1 MSIRSLLL
9 YLPSNIYMATS
20 GVGGGGV
27 RGRKRR
33 SPNGLGGYDTI
44 LQKLVCPAVYQR
56 ETFMFLYDFYMCR
69 ASTSPTTSSVLRT
82 LGLPSSNDHIAAH
95 FMLDNTST
103 TEDSPPP
110 AIPIEQLLEYRYEDE
125 RYETSME
132 LEARLRSFP
141 TCRIFHERLTSYRIM
156 SYERTLQTITIVM
169 EVAVDVL
176 FRQCRLYLLQEKE
189 DTTTAQ
195 CIGGILLT
203 ESLRLSYH
211 DVGRMFVGAW
221 RDYVM
226 QSRFGR
232 YPPREIILKVH
243 REPVGINVVTYYR
256 ERLLIDQ
263 ITNDDIVLD
272 YYAFEC
278 EEIKKGTNLSR
289 LTQSMQQLE
298 LGEHVNPRYV
308 SIFRALYKRMIVE
321 PLQFLHIQS
330 EYTSAVIPAA
340 SSSTPPPS
348 DGVGDDSSKRGR
360 KRRDPER
367 IRQMFAEEKRKRAL
381 WYRQQQQQ
389 YIEDQQRQEEEENQ
403 QMLDE
408 ILSSLQQTLSSSS
421 SSTTSNTSTTPT
433 TTTTTTST
441 MIGGGGCGR
450 YRKHIENC
458 LAEPPPPPKR
468 RHRRTTKNTTMTM
481 MLANIKL

>member
-1 MSIRSLLL
+1 
-9 YLPSNIYMATS
+9 MAT
-20 GVGGGGV
+20 GAGCVGGGV

-69 ASTSPTTSSVLRT
+69 ASTSPPTSVLRT

-95 FMLDNTST
+95 FMLDDNTTTTTTTT
-103 TEDSPPP
+103 TEGSPPP
-110 AIPIEQLLEYRYEDE
+110 AIPIEQLLDYRYEDE

-141 TCRIFHERLTSYRIM
+141 TCRIIHERLTSYRIM

-189 DTTTAQ
+189 DTTAQ

-232 YPPREIILKVH
+232 YHPREISLKVH
-243 REPVGINVVTYYR
+243 REPVGSNVVTYYR
-256 ERLLIDQ
+256 ERLGIDQ
-263 ITNDDIVLD
+263 ITTHDIVLD

-321 PLQFLHIQS
+321 PLQFLRIQS
-330 EYTSAVIPAA
+330 EYTSVVLPA
-340 SSSTPPPS
+340 SSSTPPPKPTS
-348 DGVGDDSSKRGR
+348 DRGVGDDPSKRGR

-367 IRQMFAEEKRKRAL
+367 IRQLFAEEKRKRAL

-403 QMLDE
+403 QMLDD

-421 SSTTSNTSTTPT
+421 SSNSST

-441 MIGGGGCGR
+441 TATTTMAGGGCGR
-450 YRKHIENC
+450 YRKNIENC
-458 LAEPPPPPKR
+458 LSEPSPPPPPKR
-468 RHRRTTKNTTMTM
+468 RRRRRTTKNTTMTM

>member
-1 MSIRSLLL
+1 
-9 YLPSNIYMATS
+9 MAT
-20 GVGGGGV
+20 GGRGGGGGV

-44 LQKLVCPAVYQR
+44 LQKLVCPAVYQK

-69 ASTSPTTSSVLRT
+69 ASTSPPTSVVRT
-82 LGLPSSNDHIAAH
+82 LGLPSSTDHIAAH
-95 FMLDNTST
+95 FMLDNNTTTT
-103 TEDSPPP
+103 TEDSPP

-141 TCRIFHERLTSYRIM
+141 TCRIIHERLTSYRIM
-156 SYERTLQTITIVM
+156 SYEKTLQTITIVM

-189 DTTTAQ
+189 DKTAQ

-232 YPPREIILKVH
+232 YHPREIILKVH

-256 ERLLIDQ
+256 ERLGIDQ

-308 SIFRALYKRMIVE
+308 S
-321 PLQFLHIQS
+321 
-330 EYTSAVIPAA
+330 
-340 SSSTPPPS
+340 
-348 DGVGDDSSKRGR
+348 
-360 KRRDPER
+360 
-367 IRQMFAEEKRKRAL
+367 MF
-381 WYRQQQQQ
+381 
-389 YIEDQQRQEEEENQ
+389 
-403 QMLDE
+403 
-408 ILSSLQQTLSSSS
+408 
-421 SSTTSNTSTTPT
+421 
-433 TTTTTTST
+433 
-441 MIGGGGCGR
+441 
-450 YRKHIENC
+450 
-458 LAEPPPPPKR
+458 
-468 RHRRTTKNTTMTM
+468 
-481 MLANIKL
+481 

>member
-1 MSIRSLLL
+1 
-9 YLPSNIYMATS
+9 MATC
-20 GVGGGGV
+20 GGGGGV

-44 LQKLVCPAVYQR
+44 LQKLVCPAVYQK
-56 ETFMFLYDFYMCR
+56 ETFMFLYDFFMCR
-69 ASTSPTTSSVLRT
+69 ASTSPSASAATMRT
-82 LGLPSSNDHIAAH
+82 LGLPSSNEYIAAH
-95 FMLDNTST
+95 FMLPNNG
-103 TEDSPPP
+103 TEESPPP
-110 AIPIEQLLEYRYEDE
+110 AIPIEQLLEYRYEDD

-141 TCRIFHERLTSYRIM
+141 TCRIIHERLTSYRLM

-176 FRQCRLYLLQEKE
+176 FRQCRLYLLQQEKE
-189 DTTTAQ
+189 DNTAAPR
-195 CIGGILLT
+195 CMGGILLT

-232 YPPREIILKVH
+232 CHPREISLQVL
-243 REPVGINVVTYYR
+243 REPVGTNVVTYYR
-256 ERLLIDQ
+256 ERLGIEQ
-263 ITNDDIVLD
+263 ISNDDILLD
-272 YYAFEC
+272 YYAFQC

-289 LTQSMQQLE
+289 LTLSMQQLE

-308 SIFRALYKRMIVE
+308 SIFRALYKRLILE
-321 PLQFLHIQS
+321 PLQFLRIQS
-330 EYTSAVIPAA
+330 EYTSAVLPPPPK
-340 SSSTPPPS
+340 SSSAS
-348 DGVGDDSSKRGR
+348 DGLVGVGVDESSSKRGR

-367 IRQMFAEEKRKRAL
+367 IRQLFAEEKRKRAL

-389 YIEDQQRQEEEENQ
+389 QYIEDQQRQENDENQ

-408 ILSSLQQTLSSSS
+408 ILSSLTETIEISSSM
-421 SSTTSNTSTTPT
+421 STTTTIPPSTST
-433 TTTTTTST
+433 TTTTTMMTT
-441 MIGGGGCGR
+441 AGGGGCGR
-450 YRKHIENC
+450 YRKNIENC
-458 LAEPPPPPKR
+458 LSEPPPTPPKR
-468 RHRRTTKNTTMTM
+468 QRRRRTTKNTMMTM

>member
-1 MSIRSLLL
+1 
-9 YLPSNIYMATS
+9 MATR
-20 GVGGGGV
+20 GGGV

-33 SPNGLGGYDTI
+33 SPNGFGGFDTI
-44 LQKLVCPAVYQR
+44 LQKLVCPAVYQK
-56 ETFMFLYDFYMCR
+56 ETFMFLYDFFMCR
-69 ASTSPTTSSVLRT
+69 ASTSPPTSAAMRT
-82 LGLPSSNDHIAAH
+82 LGLPSSNDYIAAH
-95 FMLDNTST
+95 FMLANNTTTT
-103 TEDSPPP
+103 TEESPPP
-110 AIPIEQLLEYRYEDE
+110 AIPIEQLLEYRYEDD
-125 RYETSME
+125 RYETCME

-141 TCRIFHERLTSYRIM
+141 TCRIIHERLTSYRIM

-189 DTTTAQ
+189 DNTAQ
-195 CIGGILLT
+195 CMGGILLT

-232 YPPREIILKVH
+232 CHPRKISLKVL
-243 REPVGINVVTYYR
+243 REPVIGTNVVAYYR
-256 ERLLIDQ
+256 ERLGIDQ
-263 ITNDDIVLD
+263 ICNDDIVLD
-272 YYAFEC
+272 YYAFQC

-308 SIFRALYKRMIVE
+308 SIFRALYRRMIVE
-321 PLQFLHIQS
+321 PLQFLRIQS
-330 EYTSAVIPAA
+330 EYTSAVLPT
-340 SSSTPPPS
+340 SSSSS
-348 DGVGDDSSKRGR
+348 DGVVVGDDSSKRGR

-367 IRQMFAEEKRKRAL
+367 IRQLFAEEKRKRAL

-389 YIEDQQRQEEEENQ
+389 YIEDQQRQEDEENQ

-408 ILSSLQQTLSSSS
+408 ILSSLHEAIVVSSS
-421 SSTTSNTSTTPT
+421 T
-433 TTTTTTST
+433 TTTTTTIPST
-441 MIGGGGCGR
+441 TTTTTMTTGGGGGCGR
-450 YRKHIENC
+450 YRKNIENC
-458 LAEPPPPPKR
+458 LSEPPPTPPPKR
-468 RHRRTTKNTTMTM
+468 RRRRTTKNTMMTM

>member
-1 MSIRSLLL
+1 
-9 YLPSNIYMATS
+9 MATC
-20 GVGGGGV
+20 GGGGV

-44 LQKLVCPAVYQR
+44 LQKLVCPAVYQK
-56 ETFMFLYDFYMCR
+56 ETFMFLYDFFMCR
-69 ASTSPTTSSVLRT
+69 ASTSPSASAATMRT
-82 LGLPSSNDHIAAH
+82 LGLPSSNDYIAAH
-95 FMLDNTST
+95 FMLPNNA
-103 TEDSPPP
+103 TEESPPP
-110 AIPIEQLLEYRYEDE
+110 AIPIEQLLEYRYEDD

-141 TCRIFHERLTSYRIM
+141 TCRIIHERLTSYRIM

-189 DTTTAQ
+189 DNTAAQ
-195 CIGGILLT
+195 CMGGILLT

-232 YPPREIILKVH
+232 CHPREISLKVL
-243 REPVGINVVTYYR
+243 REPVGTNVVTYYR
-256 ERLLIDQ
+256 ERLGIEQ
-263 ITNDDIVLD
+263 ISNDDILLD
-272 YYAFEC
+272 YYAFQC

-289 LTQSMQQLE
+289 LTLSMQQLE

-308 SIFRALYKRMIVE
+308 SIFRALYKRMILE
-321 PLQFLHIQS
+321 PLQFLRIQS
-330 EYTSAVIPAA
+330 EYTSAVLPPPPK
-340 SSSTPPPS
+340 SSSAS
-348 DGVGDDSSKRGR
+348 DGVVGVGVDESSKRGR

-367 IRQMFAEEKRKRAL
+367 IRQLFAEEKRKRAL

-389 YIEDQQRQEEEENQ
+389 YIEDQQRQENDENQ

-408 ILSSLQQTLSSSS
+408 ILSSLTETIEISSSL
-421 SSTTSNTSTTPT
+421 STTTTIPPSTNT
-433 TTTTTTST
+433 TTTTTMTT
-441 MIGGGGCGR
+441 TAGGGGCGR
-450 YRKHIENC
+450 YRKNIENC
-458 LAEPPPPPKR
+458 LSKPPPTPPKR
-468 RHRRTTKNTTMTM
+468 QRRHRTTKNTMMTM

>member
-1 MSIRSLLL
+1 
-9 YLPSNIYMATS
+9 MATR
-20 GVGGGGV
+20 GGGGGV

-33 SPNGLGGYDTI
+33 SPNGFGGFDTI
-44 LQKLVCPAVYQR
+44 LQKLVCPAVYQK
-56 ETFMFLYDFYMCR
+56 ETFMFLYDFFMCR
-69 ASTSPTTSSVLRT
+69 ASTSPPTSAAMRT
-82 LGLPSSNDHIAAH
+82 LGLPSSNDYIAAH
-95 FMLDNTST
+95 FMLANDT
-103 TEDSPPP
+103 TTAGTTDESPPP
-110 AIPIEQLLEYRYEDE
+110 AIPIEQLLEYRYEDD

-141 TCRIFHERLTSYRIM
+141 TCRIIHERLTSYRIM

-189 DTTTAQ
+189 DNTAQ
-195 CIGGILLT
+195 CMGGILLT

-232 YPPREIILKVH
+232 CHPRKISLKVL
-243 REPVGINVVTYYR
+243 REPVIGTNVVAYYR
-256 ERLLIDQ
+256 ERLGIDQ
-263 ITNDDIVLD
+263 ICNDDIVLD
-272 YYAFEC
+272 YYAFQC

-308 SIFRALYKRMIVE
+308 SIFRALYRRMIVE
-321 PLQFLHIQS
+321 PLQFLRIQS
-330 EYTSAVIPAA
+330 EYTSAALV
-340 SSSTPPPS
+340 SSS
-348 DGVGDDSSKRGR
+348 DGVVVGGDDSSKRGR

-367 IRQMFAEEKRKRAL
+367 IRQLFTEEKRKRAL

-389 YIEDQQRQEEEENQ
+389 YIEDQQRQEDEENQ

-408 ILSSLQQTLSSSS
+408 ILSSLHDTIVLSSSL
-421 SSTTSNTSTTPT
+421 TNT
-433 TTTTTTST
+433 TTTTNTVTPISTTAT
-441 MIGGGGCGR
+441 MMTGEGCGR
-450 YRKHIENC
+450 YRKNIENC
-458 LAEPPPPPKR
+458 LSETPPTPPPKR
-468 RHRRTTKNTTMTM
+468 RRRRTTKNTMMTM

>member
-1 MSIRSLLL
+1 
-9 YLPSNIYMATS
+9 MATCS
-20 GVGGGGV
+20 GGGGGGV

-33 SPNGLGGYDTI
+33 SPNGLGGYETI
-44 LQKLVCPAVYQR
+44 LQKLVCPAVYQK
-56 ETFMFLYDFYMCR
+56 ETFMFLYDFFMCR
-69 ASTSPTTSSVLRT
+69 ASTSPSASAATMRT
-82 LGLPSSNDHIAAH
+82 LGLPSSNDYIAAH
-95 FMLDNTST
+95 FMLPNNA
-103 TEDSPPP
+103 TEESPPP
-110 AIPIEQLLEYRYEDE
+110 AIPIEQLLEYRYEDD

-141 TCRIFHERLTSYRIM
+141 TCRIIHERLTSYRIM

-176 FRQCRLYLLQEKE
+176 FRQCRLYLLQQEKE
-189 DTTTAQ
+189 DNTAAPR
-195 CIGGILLT
+195 CMGGILLT

-232 YPPREIILKVH
+232 CHPREISLKVL
-243 REPVGINVVTYYR
+243 REPIGTNVVTYYR
-256 ERLLIDQ
+256 ERLGIEQ
-263 ITNDDIVLD
+263 ISNDDILLD
-272 YYAFEC
+272 YYAFQC

-289 LTQSMQQLE
+289 LTLSMQQLE

-308 SIFRALYKRMIVE
+308 SIFRALYKRMILE
-321 PLQFLHIQS
+321 PLQFLRIQS
-330 EYTSAVIPAA
+330 EYTSAVLPPPLK
-340 SSSTPPPS
+340 SSSAS
-348 DGVGDDSSKRGR
+348 DGLVGVGVDESSSKRGR

-367 IRQMFAEEKRKRAL
+367 IRQLFAEEKRKRAL

-389 YIEDQQRQEEEENQ
+389 YIEDQQRQENDENQ

-408 ILSSLQQTLSSSS
+408 ILSSLTETIEISSSM
-421 SSTTSNTSTTPT
+421 STTTTIPPSTNT
-433 TTTTTTST
+433 TTTTTMTT
-441 MIGGGGCGR
+441 TAGGGGGCGR
-450 YRKHIENC
+450 YRKNIENC
-458 LAEPPPPPKR
+458 LSEPPPTPPKR
-468 RHRRTTKNTTMTM
+468 RRRTTKNTMMTM